1 MVEQINPKLRRFLHW
16 LSIFGMYMTIF
27 AILYLLQR
35 HTIGYVLAF
44 NDLIVKGIPVYPIVY
59 SVISVLIIVK
69 YVKVSSPYE

>member
-1 MVEQINPKLRRFLHW
+1 MVEQINPKLRKFLHW
-16 LSIFGMYMTIF
+16 VSSLAMYMTIF

-35 HTIGYVLAF
+35 YTIGYVLAF
-44 NDLIVKGIPVYPIVY
+44 NDLIVQGIPVHPIVY